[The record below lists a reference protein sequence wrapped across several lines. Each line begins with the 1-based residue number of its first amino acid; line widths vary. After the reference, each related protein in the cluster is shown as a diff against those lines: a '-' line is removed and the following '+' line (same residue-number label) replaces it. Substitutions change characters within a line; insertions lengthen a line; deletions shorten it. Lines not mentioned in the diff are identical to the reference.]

1 MAFSQKRLA
10 PFRLRVLLVI
20 LTAAAAGAWMAYAS
34 FMTAFKP
41 QSEKA
46 AGERLLAGVELGAA
60 VLDGEVRGAVELA
73 RMTASGPVLRE
84 LLALHNR
91 GSAGAEDTR
100 ALQRRLEDTRPASGV
115 MLKLELAGRSGRI
128 AASSGGLA
136 PGADV
141 SGTQEFRAALKGAYV
156 GPPLPS
162 AGGLEYEI
170 AVPVPARRTDQPGPL
185 GALLCRFRVLPGA
198 QVALETLASRGGS
211 LALAKTNGGQ
221 FALLSED
228 GKVRE
233 AGLKAPEAEPFLPAL
248 AASEGVYTGK
258 AGVYAWQPV
267 PAAGWVLAARGSNDE
282 IHAAYASLSARART
296 LLLVWIAILAA
307 GAFLAAGALTWGVA
321 EAGRQ
326 AAALLEQCGKPQADP
341 RELAE
346 PEALGAAIAEVAAA
360 LRVQAA
366 RDMELETE
374 TEKLREEE
382 SDLKSQNDELEKL
395 NKYLME
401 RETKISELKQEISE
415 LKEKV
420 GGGARA

>member
-1 MAFSQKRLA
+1 MSFSQKRLA

-20 LTAAAAGAWMAYAS
+20 LTAAAAGAWVAYAS
-34 FMTAFKP
+34 FMAAFKP
-41 QSEKA
+41 HSERA

-73 RMTASGPVLRE
+73 RMTASSPLLRE
-84 LLALHNR
+84 LLDRHNS
-91 GSAGAEDTR
+91 GAADAGDLR
-100 ALQRRLEDTRPASGV
+100 RRLEEARPATGV

-128 AASSGGLA
+128 AASSGGRP
-136 PGADV
+136 PGSDV
-141 SGTQEFRAALKGAYV
+141 SGTQEFRSALKGAYA

-170 AVPVPARRTDQPGPL
+170 AVPVPARRSDPPGPL

-211 LALAKTNGGQ
+211 LALAKANGGQ
-221 FALLSED
+221 FALISED
-228 GKVRE
+228 GKVRK

-248 AASEGVYTGK
+248 AASEGVYSGK

-282 IHAAYASLSARART
+282 IHAAYASLSSRARA
-296 LLLVWIAILAA
+296 LLLAWIAILAA

-326 AAALLEQCGKPQADP
+326 AASLLEQCGQPQPDA

-346 PEALGAAIAEVAAA
+346 PEALAAAIGEVAAA

-401 RETKISELKQEISE
+401 RETKISELKQEISD
-415 LKEKV
+415 LREKV
-420 GGGARA
+420 GGGARP